1 MLSFFILGI
10 DLTLNPS
17 PEERDFLASSPLE
30 KGDEVL
36 TQQKSLILNMTK

>member
-17 PEERDFLASSPLE
+17 PEERDFLAPSPLE
-30 KGDEVL
+30 KGLGMRALLL
-36 TQQKSLILNMTK
+36 TK